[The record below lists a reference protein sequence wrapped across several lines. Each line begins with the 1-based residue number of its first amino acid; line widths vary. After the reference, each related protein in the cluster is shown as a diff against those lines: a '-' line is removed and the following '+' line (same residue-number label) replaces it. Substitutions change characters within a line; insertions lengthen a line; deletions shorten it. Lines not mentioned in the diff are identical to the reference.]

1 MKKLKHEAELF
12 KAALLAGVQYAEG
25 RGAVEFEATDSASD
39 KALYVYRL
47 LVHDKIIA
55 PMPEDQVSEKT
66 IRRKMQAPVEGD
78 SASRQN
84 CLPNSIAECAGDR
97 YIVQVRW
104 GVMPHAAIPTVLTH
118 EGGVMV
124 TKRVSPVKKTTRRK
138 AAAELTDSA
147 AMMVLESA
155 PSEMTASTSID
166 PDTRRQLVA
175 AEAYFRAERRGF
187 AAGSELDDWVAAE
200 MAVDMR
206 LQQTQVA

>member
-1 MKKLKHEAELF
+1 
-12 KAALLAGVQYAEG
+12 
-25 RGAVEFEATDSASD
+25 
-39 KALYVYRL
+39 
-47 LVHDKIIA
+47 
-55 PMPEDQVSEKT
+55 
-66 IRRKMQAPVEGD
+66 
-78 SASRQN
+78 
-84 CLPNSIAECAGDR
+84 
-97 YIVQVRW
+97 
-104 GVMPHAAIPTVLTH
+104 MPHAAIPTVLTH